1 MGEVVDLD
9 GEGTWAETAKT
20 STTGHGFDGEP
31 VFVRIERTKT
41 GNRLISFIPFDFVYA
56 IKDFGLF
63 VTDLGFLIWVM
74 ARWEVHYTILG
85 LDKSVVNLFDPSH
98 VDSYDIDL
106 FSILLTIGLACL
118 SFIRLDFSH
127 EATADPASFRDTIH
141 LAAMPDSYDLNRGL
155 LLVVQG
161 IQVRNRVYRSLLT
174 GHPLRGITLCDC
186 QKYEIDRFFLL
197 RRRKPILPYSS

>member
-63 VTDLGFLIWVM
+63 GTDLGFLIWVM
-74 ARWEVHYTILG
+74 ARWE
-85 LDKSVVNLFDPSH
+85 
-98 VDSYDIDL
+98 
-106 FSILLTIGLACL
+106 ACL

-161 IQVRNRVYRSLLT
+161 IQVVPNPSLVVWQEVQVGLENK
-174 GHPLRGITLCDC
+174 LGI
-186 QKYEIDRFFLL
+186 
-197 RRRKPILPYSS
+197 